1 MPAYNEGSNIKTVVK
16 EWYPIIKKFGNKE
29 SRLVVVDDGSKDDTL
44 SILKSMSNSKSALNA
59 LTKKNSGHGATV
71 LYGYNY
77 ALKHGAD
84 FVFQTDSDGQ
94 TRPEEFEKF
103 WNLKDKYDIIIGH
116 REKREDGL
124 SRIVVTRTL
133 RRIVK
138 WKFKVWAV
146 DANTPYRLMSA
157 KTLAENIK
165 FIPKDYNLA
174 NVILTVV
181 YLKRHQKIKYLPITF
196 RPRQGG
202 INSINLKR
210 IFNIGKFS
218 LKDFSAINKSIDKK
232 LKDKNH

>member
-1 MPAYNEGSNIKTVVK
+1 M
-16 EWYPIIKKFGNKE
+16 
-29 SRLVVVDDGSKDDTL
+29 
-44 SILKSMSNSKSALNA
+44 
-59 LTKKNSGHGATV
+59 
-71 LYGYNY
+71 
-77 ALKHGAD
+77 
-84 FVFQTDSDGQ
+84 
-94 TRPEEFEKF
+94 
-103 WNLKDKYDIIIGH
+103 
-116 REKREDGL
+116 
-124 SRIVVTRTL
+124 
-133 RRIVK
+133 
-138 WKFKVWAV
+138 WAV